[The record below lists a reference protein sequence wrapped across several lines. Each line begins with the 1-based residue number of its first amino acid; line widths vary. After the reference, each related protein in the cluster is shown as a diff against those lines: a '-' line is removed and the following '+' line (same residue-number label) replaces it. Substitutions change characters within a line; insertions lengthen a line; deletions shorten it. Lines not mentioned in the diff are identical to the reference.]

1 MICSQWI
8 TTFVTWISLFITT
21 YNVFPLHVTP
31 SPFPLLLFHP
41 RSSYILFH
49 ASLLLRNNLLL
60 NISECK
66 LNKLH
71 AQTPVVSCPMCVQI
85 TRRSAES
92 LESYFAPLLKPHLKQ
107 LRLLPIIDRI
117 KCKFNLN
124 HPQGIHRN
132 SSDCIVLL
140 LCRPPTTN
148 YPITRTSITF
158 LLETTISP
166 IHVLVCLQC
175 PPLTTGTIYLLL
187 WLHRNSC
194 SPYTIKSNN

>member
-1 MICSQWI
+1 MWPSTHSTIISSCIDYHLMTLPFNGSITNRLYSVRISNHTSPTCKIVHGGFLICSQWI
-8 TTFVTWISLFITT
+8 TTFVTWISLFMTT
-21 YNVFPLHVTP
+21 YNVFALYVTP
-31 SPFPLLLFHP
+31 SPFPLLLLFHP
-41 RSSYILFH
+41 RRSYILFH

-107 LRLLPIIDRI
+107 LRLLPILHRI

-124 HPQGIHRN
+124 HP
-132 SSDCIVLL
+132 
-140 LCRPPTTN
+140 
-148 YPITRTSITF
+148 
-158 LLETTISP
+158 
-166 IHVLVCLQC
+166 
-175 PPLTTGTIYLLL
+175 
-187 WLHRNSC
+187 
-194 SPYTIKSNN
+194 